1 MLDLFVVAQTAP
13 VGDSWYQ
20 LNAGSGIARG
30 DRARMSVGTEELTAE
45 SQEQLGAFRDLLI
58 IWNRRFNLTA
68 IEEPAAIDRRLIGD
82 ALRMLPAI
90 DDAIAAH
97 AVENR
102 NRSSKEAGVRLIDI
116 GSGAGFPGM
125 VLKICRPE
133 LDVTLLEST
142 GKKVGFLDHVIAD
155 LGLKSARAIHARA
168 EDLGRD
174 RAHRERYDIV
184 TARAVSSIP
193 ALMELCT
200 PFLRV
205 GGHAIFPKGMEI
217 AEELANGERAA
228 VLVGARIV
236 SHDLLSAKPNES
248 VTRLVIAVKIEPT
261 PDRYPRRAG
270 VPTKDPLGRVGT

>member
-1 MLDLFVVAQTAP
+1 
-13 VGDSWYQ
+13 
-20 LNAGSGIARG
+20 
-30 DRARMSVGTEELTAE
+30 MSVGTDGLTAE
-45 SQEQLGAFRDLLI
+45 AQEQLRTFRDLLI
-58 IWNRRFNLTA
+58 TWNRRFNLTA
-68 IEEPAAIDRRLIGD
+68 IEDPAEIDRRLIGD

-102 NRSSKEAGVRLIDI
+102 NHPTKDSDPRLIDI

-133 LDVTLLEST
+133 INVTLVEST
-142 GKKVGFLDHVIAD
+142 GKKVGFLDHVMAD

-184 TARAVSSIP
+184 TARAVSSLP

-205 GGHAIFPKGMEI
+205 GGHAIFPKGMNI
-217 AEELANGERAA
+217 AEELASGERAA
-228 VLVGARIV
+228 LLVGARIV
-236 SHDLLSAKPNES
+236 SHDPLPATAEES

-270 VPTKDPLGRVGT
+270 VPAKDPLGRVGP